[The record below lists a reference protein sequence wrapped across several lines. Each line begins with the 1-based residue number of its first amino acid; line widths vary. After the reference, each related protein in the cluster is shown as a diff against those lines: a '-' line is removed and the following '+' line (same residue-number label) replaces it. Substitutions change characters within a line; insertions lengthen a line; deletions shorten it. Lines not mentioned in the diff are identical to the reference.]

1 MSSGTPK
8 TVKLYV
14 RSGSSTSLSGNGT
27 LVSES
32 LYSYNESSQTIDIP
46 SIVAI
51 TSITAGHYY

>member
-14 RSGSSTSLSGNGT
+14 RSGSSTPLSGNGT
-27 LVSES
+27 LVSEN
-32 LYSYNESSQTIDIP
+32 LYSYNESSRTIDIP